1 MKTGLSTLGRPC
13 SIGAFA
19 QTASTPCPFTTQSGS
34 RSDKVGS
41 KTKGDQFIA
50 PGGQPST
57 ARGVNL
63 EVVAMVYATIVNAS
77 VAPILRDVHF
87 VPLNGGGGA

>member
-19 QTASTPCPFTTQSGS
+19 HTASTPCPFTTQPGS
-34 RSDKVGS
+34 TSDKVGS
-41 KTKGDQFIA
+41 KTKGDRFIG
-50 PGGQPST
+50 PDGQPCT

-63 EVVAMVYATIVNAS
+63 DVVAMVYATIVNAS

-87 VPLNGGGGA
+87 VRLNGGGGA